1 MTNSPENPDLILG
14 KRTGWPEELR
24 HLLIRYP
31 REVWTGH
38 ANLGQMAQFWL
49 DRHNM
54 FRELTEALLQ
64 ATHQLREGKVPP
76 EQFRQWFAPR
86 MNFLLGEL
94 QTHHMIEDQHYFPVF
109 TRAETSLLKGFEI
122 LENDHEMIHH
132 GLEDLARSAQI
143 LANAVDGD
151 TPLLMKAS
159 DGFADVSDGFLK
171 ILRQHL
177 ADEEDLIIPV
187 ILDRTEAGLGIR

>member
-1 MTNSPENPDLILG
+1 MTPSPVDPQLRLDQ
-14 KRTGWPEELR
+14 RTGWPEELR
-24 HLLIRYP
+24 HLLLRYP

-54 FRELTEALLQ
+54 FRELTQSLLQ
-64 ATHQLREGKVPP
+64 ATHALREGHVPP
-76 EQFRQWFAPR
+76 DQFRQWFAPR

-94 QTHHMIEDQHYFPVF
+94 QGHHMIEDQHYFPVF
-109 TRAETSLLKGFEI
+109 VQAEKSLVKGFDI

-132 GLEDLARSAQI
+132 GLEDLARAAQM
-143 LANAVDGD
+143 LAGAIDGD
-151 TPLLMKAS
+151 TPLVMKAS
-159 DGFADVSDGFLK
+159 DGFADVTDGFLK

-177 ADEEDLIIPV
+177 DDEEDLIIPV